1 MRRRVRAAASLILLW
16 DEGAKLLRSDVRAK
30 AQEIDFAKTK
40 HGHKLTDEETIIINV
55 DKFLLEVGHTID
67 ELK

>member
-1 MRRRVRAAASLILLW
+1 MRG
-16 DEGAKLLRSDVRAK
+16 EVRAK

-40 HGHKLTDEETIIINV
+40 HGHKLTDEEIIIVDV
-55 DKFLLEVGHTID
+55 DKFLLEVGHNID